1 MGESQDP
8 QEQVTVNVS
17 AVFSLWWCSGG
28 CVFYMVSYRVIA
40 VLFSKFVTFSVSAV
54 QKTYPRNLFKRC
66 VPESWSRTVFQKR
79 VQHTCLRNIFNRNL
93 SQKRGKE
100 MSSRRD
106 MSNKSLMGEG
116 APPN

>member
-28 CVFYMVSYRVIA
+28 CVVYMVSYGVIT
-40 VLFSKFVTFSVSAV
+40 VLFSYFVTCSSPTV
-54 QKTYPRNLFKRC
+54 QKSCPRNLFKRC
-66 VPESWSRTVFQKR
+66 VPESWLRTVFKKC
-79 VQHTCLRNIFNRNL
+79 VQQTCLTNIFNRNL
-93 SQKRGKE
+93 SQKSGKE

>member
-28 CVFYMVSYRVIA
+28 CVVYMVSYGVIT

-54 QKTYPRNLFKRC
+54 QKTCPRNMFKRC
-66 VPESWSRTVFQKR
+66 PRILVKNCVQETCPTHMSKKHVQQKP
-79 VQHTCLRNIFNRNL
+79 VAETW
-93 SQKRGKE
+93 
-100 MSSRRD
+100 
-106 MSNKSLMGEG
+106 
-116 APPN
+116 